1 MIRSDVSIPVD
12 LAGAHSVS
20 PMSDTSEALRP
31 KLLAISPVPPWPAID
46 GLALRASRLLEELCK
61 RWSIVLVCPSGGESA
76 LANGISLSDE
86 IIVPRNSQWMFH
98 PSQYD
103 HEPLRNAVT
112 EAIRVHNPA
121 LALLWGSM
129 EFLRGEIPEMPRMV
143 TDRVDCSTLANWRE
157 LFHGGSQAT
166 LRRRVSGLA
175 DAAGYEFRM
184 RRASDATVVVGETDA
199 WVLQRIFGVANVHVI
214 PNGVDVPETIE
225 DKRSLRPTVMFTGV
239 MSFHPNI
246 VAVMH
251 FADEIWPAVRERIPE
266 AAFQIVGR
274 NPVPEILA
282 LASRPGI
289 EVHADVE
296 SVHSYLARAW
306 LAVAP
311 MRTGAGIKNKILE
324 AWSVGTPAVMT
335 PIATNGLTQ
344 SPPELLLTGEGAEL
358 SALVVDLLGNPERRA
373 ELGALARSTALRTFS
388 WKGQAAAVHAL
399 LQSAAAREDAT
410 YDTVRSDRA

>member
-1 MIRSDVSIPVD
+1 
-12 LAGAHSVS
+12 
-20 PMSDTSEALRP
+20 
-31 KLLAISPVPPWPAID
+31 
-46 GLALRASRLLEELCK
+46 
-61 RWSIVLVCPSGGESA
+61 
-76 LANGISLSDE
+76 
-86 IIVPRNSQWMFH
+86 
-98 PSQYD
+98 
-103 HEPLRNAVT
+103 
-112 EAIRVHNPA
+112 
-121 LALLWGSM
+121 
-129 EFLRGEIPEMPRMV
+129 
-143 TDRVDCSTLANWRE
+143 
-157 LFHGGSQAT
+157 
-166 LRRRVSGLA
+166 
-175 DAAGYEFRM
+175 M

-266 AAFQIVGR
+266 AVFQIVGR